1 MGTSHLPN
9 KPITDKEKKV
19 ILPRQKQ
26 PNYELRAGVKTM
38 KLFFAI
44 FVLLA
49 LFTEGKGNSGVQQ
62 ANRKNHALNM
72 RQLLN
77 AAVLRKD
84 EALADF
90 TGTAA
95 VKYKVPVVVDLT
107 KLEEMLEQHFA
118 LIENHFATVEANV
131 TAIGASISSATTE
144 IESLRTSLESLKK
157 TVLPS
162 RDVRLYNYVYGKTD
176 EKEGRVEVYHEGEWG
191 TVCDDVNDNNKVA
204 QVVCKQLGYS
214 SGVKIDTTEAQRG
227 AGTIWMDD
235 VHCSG
240 EETSLLDCEAKWSN
254 AENNCDHTE
263 DFSVRCS

>member
-1 MGTSHLPN
+1 
-9 KPITDKEKKV
+9 
-19 ILPRQKQ
+19 
-26 PNYELRAGVKTM
+26 M

-90 TGTAA
+90 TGKAA
-95 VKYKVPVVVDLT
+95 VQYKAPVVVDLT

-118 LIENHFATVEANV
+118 RIENHFATVEANV
-131 TAIGASISSATTE
+131 TANGASISSATTE
-144 IESLRTSLESLKK
+144 IESLRASLESLKK

-162 RDVRLYNYVYGKTD
+162 RFVRLLKYEYNKKD
-176 EKEGRVEVYHEGEWG
+176 ETEGRVEVYHEGEWG
-191 TVCDDVNDNNKVA
+191 TVCDDGINGDNGIKVA

-214 SGVKIDTTEAQRG
+214 DGVVIDTTEDQRG
-227 AGTIWMDD
+227 TGKIWMDQ
-235 VHCSG
+235 VVCSG
-240 EETSLLDCEAKWSN
+240 EEASLLDCEALWSN
-254 AENNCDHTE
+254 KDNDCAHKE
-263 DFSVRCS
+263 DLSIRCS